1 MNRIASV
8 HGEIMENIYANL
20 GLSYQEVELLEK
32 YKLTYLL
39 DKIQEQQ
46 HQLAEHEKQLEK
58 ALSKIEKDL
67 NAAREA
73 QMNLLPKELLGV
85 PQIEFKARF
94 HPSLYVSG
102 DTYNVF
108 RLDENHIG
116 VYHIDIAGHG
126 VPAALFSV
134 SLSQL
139 LNTNISRKNLLKV
152 PVTEPPYYKINPPN
166 KVIEMLN
173 EDHSFER
180 NGIYFTMLYM
190 IIDMRENKVTYTRA
204 GHNPPILIRKNG
216 KVEMYDEGGFPV
228 GWDFPRNDS
237 VVELSVSSG
246 DRLFMYSDG
255 ITEATDAGEHLF
267 GNERLVQIL
276 SEEKDSTLDQTLDKV
291 ITRLREFTGKVAF
304 QDDVSILGLAWK

>member
-1 MNRIASV
+1 MD
-8 HGEIMENIYANL
+8 GKKTMENIYANL
-20 GLSYQEVELLEK
+20 GLSFQEVELLKK

-46 HQLAEHEKQLEK
+46 YQLAEHEKQLEK

-94 HPSLYVSG
+94 YPSLYVSG

-139 LNTNISRKNLLKV
+139 LNTNISKKNLLKV
-152 PVTEPPYYKINPPN
+152 PVKEPPYYKINPPN

-173 EDHSFER
+173 EDHSFEQ

-190 IIDMRENKVTYTRA
+190 IINMQTNTISYTRA
-204 GHNPPILIRKNG
+204 GHNPPILIRKSG
-216 KVEMYDEGGFPV
+216 EVEMHDDGGFPV
-228 GWDFPRNDS
+228 GWDFPREDGL
-237 VVELSVSSG
+237 VELEVEPG

-255 ITEATDAGEHLF
+255 ITEATDAGDHLF
-267 GNERLVQIL
+267 GTDRLVQIL
-276 SEEKDSTLDQTLDKV
+276 LENRNLSLDQTLDQV
-291 ITRLREFTGKVAF
+291 IAGLQEFSGRIAF
-304 QDDVSILGLAWK
+304 DDDVSILGLAWK

>member
-1 MNRIASV
+1 LD
-8 HGEIMENIYANL
+8 GKKTMENIYANL
-20 GLSYQEVELLEK
+20 GLSFQEVELLKK

-46 HQLAEHEKQLEK
+46 YQLAEHEKQLEK

-94 HPSLYVSG
+94 YPSLYVSG

-139 LNTNISRKNLLKV
+139 LNTNISKKNLLKV
-152 PVTEPPYYKINPPN
+152 PVKEPPYYKINPPN

-173 EDHSFER
+173 EDHSFEQ

-190 IIDMRENKVTYTRA
+190 IINMQTNTISYTRA
-204 GHNPPILIRKNG
+204 GHNPPILIRKSG
-216 KVEMYDEGGFPV
+216 EVEMHDDGGFPV
-228 GWDFPRNDS
+228 GWDFPREDGL
-237 VVELSVSSG
+237 VELEVEPG

-255 ITEATDAGEHLF
+255 ITEATDAGDHLF
-267 GNERLVQIL
+267 GTDRLVQIL
-276 SEEKDSTLDQTLDKV
+276 LENRNLSLDQTLDQV
-291 ITRLREFTGKVAF
+291 IAGLQEFSGRIAF
-304 QDDVSILGLAWK
+304 DDDVSILGLAWK